1 MSVSFIA
8 DSLASKRDML
18 EHTNIKALGKKE
30 HKISEADA
38 EIQTE
43 VLVFHYMDIYTQI
56 DIPRTGRAIETLNSR
71 NQRPHKHGEAL
82 LL

>member
-56 DIPRTGRAIETLNSR
+56 DIPRTGRAI
-71 NQRPHKHGEAL
+71 
-82 LL
+82 

>member
-1 MSVSFIA
+1 
-8 DSLASKRDML
+8 ML

-43 VLVFHYMDIYTQI
+43 VLVFHYMDVYTQI
-56 DIPRTGRAIETLNSR
+56 DIPRTGRAI
-71 NQRPHKHGEAL
+71 
-82 LL
+82 